1 MADTIR
7 NDIDLVN
14 ECATSKLLMK
24 SHIELLHFAGK
35 DIKEQWFHHQKHK
48 KCSKR
53 PCMLY
58 HVPIRGLPPFEIP
71 FSVTHLA

>member
-14 ECATSKLLMK
+14 ECAISKLLMK
-24 SHIELLHFAGK
+24 SHTELLHFAGK

-48 KCSKR
+48 K
-53 PCMLY
+53 M
-58 HVPIRGLPPFEIP
+58 
-71 FSVTHLA
+71 